1 MQKVSMTVH
10 RMLQYVIVSLLAII
24 GYWTKDI
31 YADFKDM
38 RKDIQQLKVQQAVT
52 GSIIEEH
59 TQILSKWQTESQ
71 RTQELSLPR

>member
-1 MQKVSMTVH
+1 MTVH